1 MMFKDKFTYIHWY
14 FSISHHKYWSEILR
28 VDPKSDKN
36 NLDPKG
42 GAGKRDSSQNFERSK
57 ITAPYFCILNILYR
71 WLLKASNRTAEMALF
86 TYLTFTA
93 FISPAAKPSQN
104 SVDVNSLVDLVS
116 LVQQGIV

>member
-1 MMFKDKFTYIHWY
+1 
-14 FSISHHKYWSEILR
+14 
-28 VDPKSDKN
+28 
-36 NLDPKG
+36 
-42 GAGKRDSSQNFERSK
+42 
-57 ITAPYFCILNILYR
+57 
-71 WLLKASNRTAEMALF
+71 MALF